1 MNDIQE
7 TCQKNATSALLV
19 GRKDLV
25 QVLCDPFSEIRIFLF
40 EQVVFTL
47 WLWFNDSSRYVSY
60 FAISL
65 PFSLPNYG
73 AIAAVQIP

>member
-25 QVLCDPFSEIRIFLF
+25 QVLCTLLTAVQVFPF
-40 EQVVFTL
+40 EQVVVPGWL
-47 WLWFNDSSRYVSY
+47 WLSDILSEASSILQFLSH
-60 FAISL
+60 FL
-65 PFSLPNYG
+65 
-73 AIAAVQIP
+73 

>member
-25 QVLCDPFSEIRIFLF
+25 QVFSIPFVGDL
-40 EQVVFTL
+40 
-47 WLWFNDSSRYVSY
+47 D
-60 FAISL
+60 
-65 PFSLPNYG
+65 FSLG
-73 AIAAVQIP
+73 AGSFHFIVVV